1 MLEEVAFTA
10 TSFFALLY
18 HLFERNLNMKRSI
31 VVCVLIIS
39 FIFLI
44 SCKNKEI
51 KKPDL
56 PDIENVVS
64 MSLEF
69 DGECETV
76 EEKEWIKTIL
86 SDFSTAKTTDLPTLN
101 DVPTVENYV
110 LIYFVTTQGKSIN
123 MYVYENEDKY
133 YLEQAYY
140 GVFEIQESTY
150 KNVCEKVTVG

>member
-1 MLEEVAFTA
+1 
-10 TSFFALLY
+10 
-18 HLFERNLNMKRSI
+18 MKRSI

-44 SCKNKEI
+44 FCKNKEI

-69 DGECETV
+69 DGECEAV
-76 EEKEWIKTIL
+76 EDREWIKTIL
-86 SDFSTAKTTDLPTLN
+86 SDFSTAKITDLPTLN

-123 MYVYENEDKY
+123 TYVYANEDKY
-133 YLEQAYY
+133 YLEQAYC